1 MRSGDRV
8 KILSMNGKRIP
19 HGKYGT
25 ILKGCGKKPEIGKIY
40 LVQVEDPN
48 GKTFNTYFIES
59 ELQKVAKVK
68 KIDGGGE
75 TSPPKHPS
83 LALITIQDGMVV
95 TTFL

>member
-8 KILSMNGKRIP
+8 KILSMNDKRIP

-25 ILKGCGKKPEIGKIY
+25 ILKGCGKNPDIGKIY
-40 LVQVEDPN
+40 LVKVEDLN

-75 TSPPKHPS
+75 TTVSRQPHLVLLK
-83 LALITIQDGMVV
+83 AI
-95 TTFL
+95 